1 MIESFIFGV
10 IQGLTEF
17 LPISSSGHLFLA
29 EKIMRFKTDLLPF
42 FVYLHLAT
50 VLSIMV
56 FFFHDLKQLLKNR
69 KVLLKL
75 FFSSIVTCICA
86 YALNALIG
94 KGLNNKFMVMSGFF
108 ATAFLLLFLR
118 GGGEKNISD
127 LSVRSCLTV
136 GILQSLAIIP
146 GLSRSGITIKAA
158 LRQGLKKE
166 EAFKFSF
173 FLAIPVILG
182 AFVFELK
189 DMARV
194 SFNFNSLVIGFAS
207 AFLFGLLALK
217 IVKKYVKTGRL
228 YRFGYY
234 CAFLGLGVIFL

>member
-10 IQGLTEF
+10 IQGITEF

-29 EKIMRFKTDLLPF
+29 EKIMRFKTSLLPF

-50 VLSIMV
+50 VLSIIV
-56 FFFHDLKQLLKNR
+56 FFFRDLKQLLRNR
-69 KVLLKL
+69 KVLLNL
-75 FFSSIVTCICA
+75 FFSSLATCACA
-86 YALNALIG
+86 YGINALIG
-94 KGLNNKFMVMSGFF
+94 KGMNSKFMVMAGFF
-108 ATAFLLLFLR
+108 TTAFLLLALR
-118 GGGEKNISD
+118 GGGDKNISD
-127 LSVRSCLTV
+127 LSVKSCLIV

-158 LRQGLKKE
+158 LRQGLKRE

-173 FLAIPVILG
+173 FIAIPVILG
-182 AFVFELK
+182 AFIFELK
-189 DMARV
+189 SMSGI
-194 SFNFNSLVIGFAS
+194 SFDFSSWAIGFVA
-207 AFLFGLLALK
+207 AFLLGLLALK
-217 IVKKYVKTGRL
+217 IVKKYVNAGRL